1 MMQDGTNKF
10 ITQFKKTIEKM
21 IDDGIKKKRITT
33 YVTAIVTQDNGDGTV
48 DVYFPPDTN
57 SLKQGILNKTGEDLK
72 AGDAVEV
79 CTKNGSMA
87 NAWVSIKH
95 GPTINSGGG
104 GGGGGGTT
112 EGDTLPIGAIMAW
125 PTDEI
130 PDNFVEANG
139 QNLSQTLYSELYQV
153 YGDYYNTDS
162 TPDGYFGVPNLNSK
176 VPVGFDSSDT
186 QFNTLGN
193 TGGEKTHTLSVDE
206 LPNFRLSFT
215 TVASAQ
221 TPMTNYELA
230 SGYSPNNTGVGTGYT
245 NYIGNNQPHNN
256 LQPYIVQKY
265 IIKAKP
271 GNSTSLASVTVGETT
286 TLEPGADATVTNVG
300 TAKDLILDFGIP
312 KGMNGS
318 PGETEPIGTIK
329 MYGGTT
335 APDGYMFANGQAI
348 SRTTYSDLFAIYGTT
363 FGAGDG
369 STTFN
374 LPNLNGRTP
383 VGLKASDSDFNA
395 IGKTGGEKTH
405 TLTKN
410 ELPAHYHGFQ
420 GGAALFTQPDQGVK
434 GLGPGNFWVEG
445 VGAIPTTSTDG
456 GANQPHNNMQPYM
469 VLNYIIKVIQ
479 YTPIQGVIENSLD
492 SNSTI
497 NAPSIAAVK
506 NYILNSIHPVGSIYM
521 SVNST
526 NPSQLFG
533 GTWVQW
539 GSGRV
544 PVGVD
549 TSQTEF
555 KTVEK
560 TGGEK
565 THTMTI
571 GQLPNHDHKYLGGA
585 AIVTRPDG
593 GVKGVASGGN
603 WVEGLLSIPTTSS
616 AGSSEPFNI
625 LQPYITCYMW
635 KRTA

>member
-33 YVTAIVTQDNGDGTV
+33 YVTAIVTKDNGNGTV

-153 YGDYYNTDS
+153 YGNYYNTDS
-162 TPDGYFGVPNLNSK
+162 TPDGYFGVPNLNSR

-193 TGGEKTHTLSVDE
+193 TGGEKTHTLTA
-206 LPNFRLSFT
+206 N
-215 TVASAQ
+215 
-221 TPMTNYELA
+221 ELA
-230 SGYSPNNTGVGTGYT
+230 AHYHGFQGGAAIIARNGGRIKGLAGGNLWVEGVSTTPTTSTDGGKATPF
-245 NYIGNNQPHNN
+245 NVM
-256 LQPYIVQKY
+256 QPYIVQKY

-312 KGMNGS
+312 QGEMGS

-329 MYGGTT
+329 MYGGKT

-383 VGLKASDSDFNA
+383 VGLNASDSDFNT

-405 TLTKN
+405 TLTQN
-410 ELPAHYHGFQ
+410 ELAAHRHGFQ
-420 GGAALFTQPDQGVK
+420 GGAALFTQQDQGVK
-434 GLGPGNFWVEG
+434 GLGSGNLWIEG

-479 YTPIQGVIENSLD
+479 YTPVQGVIENSLD
-492 SNSTI
+492 SNSTTD
-497 NAPSIAAVK
+497 APSIAAVTPYLKAYTLYSNESGTTGNFTLSDNCSNYSVLDIYAKDTEGVYISSKIYSPNGKQLYVSEIITAGSKIYDKHTVLQFNNK
-506 NYILNSIHPVGSIYM
+506 NV
-521 SVNST
+521 T
-526 NPSQLFG
+526 Q
-533 GTWVQW
+533 
-539 GSGRV
+539 SG
-544 PVGVD
+544 
-549 TSQTEF
+549 
-555 KTVEK
+555 K
-560 TGGEK
+560 TGDIFITEV
-565 THTMTI
+565 I
-571 GQLPNHDHKYLGGA
+571 GHKY
-585 AIVTRPDG
+585 T
-593 GVKGVASGGN
+593 N
-603 WVEGLLSIPTTSS
+603 
-616 AGSSEPFNI
+616 
-625 LQPYITCYMW
+625 
-635 KRTA
+635 

>member
-33 YVTAIVTQDNGDGTV
+33 YVTAIVTKDNGNGTV

-95 GPTINSGGG
+95 GPTINSGG

-162 TPDGYFGVPNLNSK
+162 TPDGYFGVPNLNSR

-186 QFNTLGN
+186 QFNTLGK
-193 TGGEKTHTLSVDE
+193 TGGEKTHTLTKTE
-206 LPNFRLSFT
+206 LPDVQLSVLGAGSTNGNDILRFGSIGVST
-215 TVASAQ
+215 MTAGARIGL
-221 TPMTNYELA
+221 TEPM
-230 SGYSPNNTGVGTGYT
+230 
-245 NYIGNNQPHNN
+245 GNNRPHNN

-271 GNSTSLASVTVGETT
+271 GNSTSLASVAVGETT

-312 KGMNGS
+312 QGEMGS

-383 VGLKASDSDFNA
+383 VGLNASDSDFNT

-405 TLTKN
+405 TLTQS
-410 ELPAHYHGFQ
+410 ELAAHRHGFQ
-420 GGAALFTQPDQGVK
+420 GGSALFTQPDQGVK
-434 GLGPGNFWVEG
+434 GLGSGNLWVEG
-445 VGAIPTTSTDG
+445 VGAITTTSTDG

-479 YTPIQGVIENSLD
+479 YTPVQGVIENSMD
-492 SNSTI
+492 SNSTTD
-497 NAPSIAAVK
+497 APSIAAVK
-506 NYILNSIHPVGSIYM
+506 NYVLNFIHPVGSIYM
-521 SVNST
+521 SVNDT
-526 NPSQLFG
+526 NPGDVFG
-533 GTWVQW
+533 GTWEQW

-549 TSQTEF
+549 TNDSNF
-555 KTVEK
+555 NSVEK
-560 TGGEK
+560 IGGS
-565 THTMTI
+565 
-571 GQLPNHDHKYLGGA
+571 KYLQEHSHNVRWQYTGASGTTA
-585 AIVTRPDG
+585 AILSY
-593 GVKGVASGGN
+593 SG
-603 WVEGLLSIPTTSS
+603 STIPTEN
-616 AGSSEPFNI
+616 AGTGDSGN

>member
-33 YVTAIVTQDNGDGTV
+33 YVTAIVTKDNGNGTV

-95 GPTINSGGG
+95 GPTINSGG

-162 TPDGYFGVPNLNSK
+162 TPDGYFGVPNLNSR

-186 QFNTLGN
+186 QFNTLGK
-193 TGGEKTHTLSVDE
+193 TGGEKTHTLTKTE
-206 LPNFRLSFT
+206 LPDVQLSVLGAGSTNGNDILRFGSIGVST
-215 TVASAQ
+215 MTAGARIGL
-221 TPMTNYELA
+221 TEPM
-230 SGYSPNNTGVGTGYT
+230 
-245 NYIGNNQPHNN
+245 GNNRPHNN

-312 KGMNGS
+312 QGEMGS

-329 MYGGTT
+329 MYGGKT

-383 VGLKASDSDFNA
+383 VGLKASDSDFNT

-405 TLTKN
+405 TLTQN
-410 ELPAHYHGFQ
+410 ELAAHRHGFQ

-434 GLGPGNFWVEG
+434 GLGPGPYWVEG
-445 VGAIPTTSTDG
+445 VGAITTTSTDG

-492 SNSTI
+492 SNSTTD
-497 NAPSIAAVK
+497 APSIAAVTPYLK
-506 NYILNSIHPVGSIYM
+506 AYTLYAN
-521 SVNST
+521 
-526 NPSQLFG
+526 
-533 GTWVQW
+533 
-539 GSGRV
+539 GSGTNGNFTMNDDCSNYSV
-544 PVGVD
+544 LDIYAKDTDGVYISSRIYNPNGKQLYVSEII
-549 TSQTEF
+549 TSGSTIYD
-555 KTVEK
+555 KHTVLQFNNKNVTQSGK
-560 TGGEK
+560 TGDIYVTEV
-565 THTMTI
+565 I
-571 GQLPNHDHKYLGGA
+571 GYKY
-585 AIVTRPDG
+585 T
-593 GVKGVASGGN
+593 N
-603 WVEGLLSIPTTSS
+603 
-616 AGSSEPFNI
+616 
-625 LQPYITCYMW
+625 
-635 KRTA
+635 

>member
-33 YVTAIVTQDNGDGTV
+33 YVTAIVTQDNGNGTV

-162 TPDGYFGVPNLNSK
+162 TPDGYFGVPNLNSR

-193 TGGEKTHTLSVDE
+193 TGGEKTHTLTA
-206 LPNFRLSFT
+206 N
-215 TVASAQ
+215 
-221 TPMTNYELA
+221 ELA
-230 SGYSPNNTGVGTGYT
+230 AHRHGFQGGSALFTQPDQGVKGLGPGNLWIEGVGAIPTTSTDG
-245 NYIGNNQPHNN
+245 GANQPHNN
-256 LQPYIVQKY
+256 MQPYIVQKY

-271 GNSTSLASVTVGETT
+271 GNSTSLASVAVGETT

-312 KGMNGS
+312 QGEMGS

-383 VGLKASDSDFNA
+383 VGLNASDSNFNT

-405 TLTKN
+405 TLTKT
-410 ELPAHYHGFQ
+410 ELPNVQLSVFGS
-420 GGAALFTQPDQGVK
+420 GT
-434 GLGPGNFWVEG
+434 
-445 VGAIPTTSTDG
+445 TDG
-456 GANQPHNNMQPYM
+456 NDILKFSSVGVSTMTAGPRIGVTEPMGSNQPHNNMQPYM
-469 VLNYIIKVIQ
+469 VLNYIVKVIQ
-479 YTPIQGVIENSLD
+479 YTPIQGVIENSMD
-492 SNSTI
+492 SNSTTD
-497 NAPSIAAVK
+497 APSIAAVK
-506 NYILNSIHPVGSIYM
+506 NYILNFIHPVGSIYM
-521 SVNST
+521 SVNDT
-526 NPSQLFG
+526 NPGDVFG
-533 GTWVQW
+533 GTWEQW

>member
-33 YVTAIVTQDNGDGTV
+33 YVTAIVTQDNGNGTV

-95 GPTINSGGG
+95 GPTINS

-162 TPDGYFGVPNLNSK
+162 TPDGYFGVPNLNSR
-176 VPVGFDSSDT
+176 VPVGVDT
-186 QFNTLGN
+186 SQTEFNTVGK
-193 TGGEKTHTLSVDE
+193 TGGNKVF
-206 LPNFRLSFT
+206 NGIRLTSYLADGSTEYGFSNIGNYANRT
-215 TVASAQ
+215 IVASGDIGGSVHRGE
-221 TPMTNYELA
+221 TPINISL
-230 SGYSPNNTGVGTGYT
+230 
-245 NYIGNNQPHNN
+245 

-312 KGMNGS
+312 QGEMGS

-383 VGLKASDSDFNA
+383 VGLNAKDSDFNT
-395 IGKTGGEKTH
+395 IGKTGGEKAH
-405 TLTKN
+405 TLTAN
-410 ELPAHYHGFQ
+410 ELAAHRHGFQ
-420 GGAALFTQPDQGVK
+420 GGSALFTQPDQGVK
-434 GLGPGNFWVEG
+434 GLGSGNLWIEG

-479 YTPIQGVIENSLD
+479 YTPVQGVIENSMD
-492 SNSTI
+492 SNSTTD
-497 NAPSIAAVK
+497 APSIAAVK
-506 NYILNSIHPVGSIYM
+506 NYILNFIHPVGSIYM
-521 SVNST
+521 SVNDT
-526 NPSQLFG
+526 NPGDVFG
-533 GTWVQW
+533 GTWEQW

-555 KTVEK
+555 NTVGK
-560 TGGEK
+560 TGGS
-565 THTMTI
+565 
-571 GQLPNHDHKYLGGA
+571 KYLQEHSHNVRWQYTG
-585 AIVTRPDG
+585 
-593 GVKGVASGGN
+593 ASGTTTAILAYSG
-603 WVEGLLSIPTTSS
+603 STIPTEN
-616 AGSSEPFNI
+616 AGTGDSGN

>member
-33 YVTAIVTQDNGDGTV
+33 YVTAIVTQDNGNGTV

-95 GPTINSGGG
+95 GPTINSGG

-162 TPDGYFGVPNLNSK
+162 TPDGYFGVPNLNSR

-186 QFNTLGN
+186 KFNTIGK
-193 TGGEKTHTLSVDE
+193 TGGEKTHTLTKNE
-206 LPNFRLSFT
+206 LPDVQLSVLGAGSTNGNDILRFGSIGVST
-215 TVASAQ
+215 MTAGARIGV
-221 TPMTNYELA
+221 TEPM
-230 SGYSPNNTGVGTGYT
+230 
-245 NYIGNNQPHNN
+245 GNNQPHNN

-312 KGMNGS
+312 QGEMGS

-383 VGLKASDSDFNA
+383 VGLNAKDSDFNT

-405 TLTKN
+405 TLTAN
-410 ELPAHYHGFQ
+410 ELAAHRHGFQ
-420 GGAALFTQPDQGVK
+420 GGSALFTQPDQGVK
-434 GLGPGNFWVEG
+434 GLGSGNLWIEG

-479 YTPIQGVIENSLD
+479 YTPVQGVIENSLD
-492 SNSTI
+492 SNSTTD
-497 NAPSIAAVK
+497 APSIAAVK
-506 NYILNSIHPVGSIYM
+506 NYILNFIHPVGSIYM
-521 SVNST
+521 SVNDT
-526 NPSQLFG
+526 NPGDVFG
-533 GTWVQW
+533 GTWEQW

-555 KTVEK
+555 NTVGK
-560 TGGEK
+560 TGGS
-565 THTMTI
+565 
-571 GQLPNHDHKYLGGA
+571 KYLQEHSHNVRWQYTG
-585 AIVTRPDG
+585 
-593 GVKGVASGGN
+593 ASGTTTAILAYSG
-603 WVEGLLSIPTTSS
+603 STIPTEN
-616 AGSSEPFNI
+616 AGTGDSGN

>member
-33 YVTAIVTQDNGDGTV
+33 YVTAIVTQDNGNGTV

-95 GPTINSGGG
+95 GPTINSGG

-162 TPDGYFGVPNLNSK
+162 TPDGYFGVPNLNSR

-186 QFNTLGN
+186 KFNTIGK
-193 TGGEKTHTLSVDE
+193 TGGEKTHTLTKNE
-206 LPNFRLSFT
+206 LPDVQLSVLGAGSTNGNDILRFGSIGVST
-215 TVASAQ
+215 MTAGARIGL
-221 TPMTNYELA
+221 TEPM
-230 SGYSPNNTGVGTGYT
+230 
-245 NYIGNNQPHNN
+245 GNNRPHNN

-312 KGMNGS
+312 QGEMGS

-329 MYGGTT
+329 MYGGKT

-434 GLGPGNFWVEG
+434 GLGPGNLWIEG
-445 VGAIPTTSTDG
+445 VGAITTTSTDG

-469 VLNYIIKVIQ
+469 GLNYIIKVIQ

-492 SNSTI
+492 SNSTTD
-497 NAPSIAAVK
+497 APSIAAVK
-506 NYILNSIHPVGSIYM
+506 NYILNFIHPVGSIYM
-521 SVNST
+521 SVNDT
-526 NPSQLFG
+526 NPGDVFG
-533 GTWVQW
+533 GEWEQW
-539 GSGRV
+539 GKGRV
-544 PVGVD
+544 PVGID
-549 TSQTEF
+549 TNDTNF
-555 KTVEK
+555 NTVEK
-560 TGGEK
+560 TGGNK
-565 THTMTI
+565 VFNGIHLTSYLADGSTQYGFSNIGNYADRTI
-571 GQLPNHDHKYLGGA
+571 
-585 AIVTRPDG
+585 
-593 GVKGVASGGN
+593 VASGDIG
-603 WVEGLLSIPTTSS
+603 
-616 AGSSEPFNI
+616 GSVHRGETPINI
-625 LQPYITCYMW
+625 SLLQPYITCYMW

>member
-125 PTDEI
+125 PTEEI

-139 QNLSQTLYSELYQV
+139 QNLSQSLYSELYQV

-162 TPDGYFGVPNLNSK
+162 TPDGYFGVPNLNSR

-193 TGGEKTHTLSVDE
+193 TGGEKNHTLTA
-206 LPNFRLSFT
+206 N
-215 TVASAQ
+215 
-221 TPMTNYELA
+221 ELA
-230 SGYSPNNTGVGTGYT
+230 AHRHGFQGGSALFTQPDQGVKGLGPGNLWIEGVGAIPTTSTDG
-245 NYIGNNQPHNN
+245 GSNQPHNN
-256 LQPYIVQKY
+256 MQPYIVQKY

-312 KGMNGS
+312 QGEMGS

-383 VGLKASDSDFNA
+383 VGLNASDSDFNT

-405 TLTKN
+405 TLTQN
-410 ELPAHYHGFQ
+410 ELAAHRHGFQ

-434 GLGPGNFWVEG
+434 GLGSGNLWIEG

-479 YTPIQGVIENSLD
+479 YTPVQGVIENSMD
-492 SNSTI
+492 SNSTTD
-497 NAPSIAAVK
+497 APSIAAVK
-506 NYILNSIHPVGSIYM
+506 NYILNFIHPVGSIYM
-521 SVNST
+521 SVNDT
-526 NPSQLFG
+526 NPGDVFG
-533 GTWVQW
+533 GTWEQW

-549 TSQTEF
+549 MSDSDF
-555 KTVEK
+555 NSVEK
-560 TGGEK
+560 IGGS
-565 THTMTI
+565 
-571 GQLPNHDHKYLGGA
+571 KYLQEHSHNIKWQYTGASGSTA
-585 AIVTRPDG
+585 AIINY
-593 GVKGVASGGN
+593 SGSTITTENAGTGDSGN
-603 WVEGLLSIPTTSS
+603 
-616 AGSSEPFNI
+616 

>member
-162 TPDGYFGVPNLNSK
+162 TPDGYFGVPNLNSR

-193 TGGEKTHTLSVDE
+193 TGGEKTHTLTA
-206 LPNFRLSFT
+206 N
-215 TVASAQ
+215 
-221 TPMTNYELA
+221 ELA
-230 SGYSPNNTGVGTGYT
+230 AHRHGFQGGSALFTQPDQGVKGLGSGNLWIEGVGAIPTTSTDG
-245 NYIGNNQPHNN
+245 GANQPHNN
-256 LQPYIVQKY
+256 MQPYIVQKY

-312 KGMNGS
+312 QGEMGS

-383 VGLKASDSDFNA
+383 VGLNAKDSDFNT
-395 IGKTGGEKTH
+395 IGKTGGEKAH
-405 TLTKN
+405 TLTKT
-410 ELPAHYHGFQ
+410 ELPNVQ
-420 GGAALFTQPDQGVK
+420 LSVLGAGSTNGNDILRFSSIGVSTMTAGARI
-434 GLGPGNFWVEG
+434 GLTEPMGN
-445 VGAIPTTSTDG
+445 
-456 GANQPHNNMQPYM
+456 NRLHNNLQPYIT
-469 VLNYIIKVIQ
+469 LNYIIKVIQ
-479 YTPIQGVIENSLD
+479 YTPVQGVIENSMD
-492 SNSTI
+492 SNSTTD
-497 NAPSIAAVK
+497 APSIAAVK
-506 NYILNSIHPVGSIYM
+506 NYILNFIHPVGSIYM
-521 SVNST
+521 SVNDT
-526 NPSQLFG
+526 NPGDVFG
-533 GTWVQW
+533 GTWEQW

-555 KTVEK
+555 NTVEK
-560 TGGEK
+560 IGGS
-565 THTMTI
+565 
-571 GQLPNHDHKYLGGA
+571 KYLQKHSHNVQWQYTGASGSTA
-585 AIVTRPDG
+585 AILNY
-593 GVKGVASGGN
+593 SG
-603 WVEGLLSIPTTSS
+603 STIPTEN
-616 AGSSEPFNI
+616 AGTGDSGN

>member
-33 YVTAIVTQDNGDGTV
+33 YVTAIVTKDNGNGTV

-125 PTDEI
+125 PTEEI

-139 QNLSQTLYSELYQV
+139 QNLSQSLYSELYQV

-162 TPDGYFGVPNLNSK
+162 TPNGYFGVPNLNSR
-176 VPVGFDSSDT
+176 VPVGFDSSDAA
-186 QFNTLGN
+186 FNTLGN
-193 TGGEKTHTLSVDE
+193 TGGEKTHTLTA
-206 LPNFRLSFT
+206 N
-215 TVASAQ
+215 
-221 TPMTNYELA
+221 ELA
-230 SGYSPNNTGVGTGYT
+230 AHYHGFQGGAALFTQPDQGVKGLGSGNLWVEGVGAIPVTSTDG
-245 NYIGNNQPHNN
+245 GKNQPHNN
-256 LQPYIVQKY
+256 MQPYIVQKY

-363 FGAGDG
+363 FGAGNG

-383 VGLKASDSDFNA
+383 VGLNASDSDFNT

-405 TLTKN
+405 TLIPS
-410 ELPAHYHGFQ
+410 ELPNMNI
-420 GGAALFTQPDQGVK
+420 GVYY
-434 GLGPGNFWVEG
+434 GNSPLAYNHSANTDYTNDERTVDFNV
-445 VGAIPTTSTDG
+445 TDSTSTPVVNAKITG
-456 GANQPHNNMQPYM
+456 GNQPHNNMQPYM
-469 VLNYIIKVIQ
+469 ILNYIIKVIQ
-479 YTPIQGVIENSLD
+479 YTPVQGVIENSLD
-492 SNSTI
+492 SNSTTD
-497 NAPSIAAVK
+497 APSIAAVTPYLK
-506 NYILNSIHPVGSIYM
+506 AYTLYAN
-521 SVNST
+521 
-526 NPSQLFG
+526 
-533 GTWVQW
+533 
-539 GSGRV
+539 GSGTNGNFTMNDDCSNYSV
-544 PVGVD
+544 LDIYAKDTDGVYISSRIYNPNGKQLYVSEIIASGSTIYD
-549 TSQTEF
+549 
-555 KTVEK
+555 KHTVLQFNNKNVTQSGK
-560 TGGEK
+560 TGDIYVTEV
-565 THTMTI
+565 I
-571 GQLPNHDHKYLGGA
+571 GYKY
-585 AIVTRPDG
+585 T
-593 GVKGVASGGN
+593 N
-603 WVEGLLSIPTTSS
+603 
-616 AGSSEPFNI
+616 
-625 LQPYITCYMW
+625 
-635 KRTA
+635 

>member
-33 YVTAIVTQDNGDGTV
+33 YVTAIVTQDNGNGTV

-95 GPTINSGGG
+95 GPTINS

-162 TPDGYFGVPNLNSK
+162 TPDGYFGVPNLNSR
-176 VPVGFDSSDT
+176 VPVGVDT
-186 QFNTLGN
+186 SQTEFNTVGK
-193 TGGEKTHTLSVDE
+193 TGGSKYLQAHTHNIKWQYTAATG
-206 LPNFRLSFT
+206 T
-215 TVASAQ
+215 TTAA
-221 TPMTNYELA
+221 LA
-230 SGYSPNNTGVGTGYT
+230 YNGSSIETETTGEGNSG
-245 NYIGNNQPHNN
+245 N

-312 KGMNGS
+312 QGEMGS

-329 MYGGTT
+329 MYGGKT

-405 TLTKN
+405 TLTQN
-410 ELPAHYHGFQ
+410 ELAAHRHGFQ

-434 GLGPGNFWVEG
+434 GLGPGPYWVEG
-445 VGAIPTTSTDG
+445 VGAITTTSTDG

-479 YTPIQGVIENSLD
+479 YTPVQGVIENSLD
-492 SNSTI
+492 SNSTTD
-497 NAPSIAAVK
+497 APSIAAVTPYLK
-506 NYILNSIHPVGSIYM
+506 AYTLYAN
-521 SVNST
+521 
-526 NPSQLFG
+526 
-533 GTWVQW
+533 
-539 GSGRV
+539 GSGTNGNFTMNDDCSNYSV
-544 PVGVD
+544 LDIYAKDTDGVYISSRIYNPNGKQLYVSEII
-549 TSQTEF
+549 TSGSTIYD
-555 KTVEK
+555 KHTVLQFNNKNVTQSGK
-560 TGGEK
+560 TGDIYVTEV
-565 THTMTI
+565 I
-571 GQLPNHDHKYLGGA
+571 GYKY
-585 AIVTRPDG
+585 T
-593 GVKGVASGGN
+593 N
-603 WVEGLLSIPTTSS
+603 
-616 AGSSEPFNI
+616 
-625 LQPYITCYMW
+625 
-635 KRTA
+635 

>member
-21 IDDGIKKKRITT
+21 IDDGIKKKRITS
-33 YVTAIVTQDNGDGTV
+33 YVTAIVTQNNGDGTV

-125 PTDEI
+125 PTEEI

-162 TPDGYFGVPNLNSK
+162 TPDGYFGVPNLNSR
-176 VPVGFDSSDT
+176 VPVGVDT
-186 QFNTLGN
+186 SQTEFNTVGK
-193 TGGEKTHTLSVDE
+193 TGGSKYLQAHSHNIKWQYTG
-206 LPNFRLSFT
+206 
-215 TVASAQ
+215 
-221 TPMTNYELA
+221 A
-230 SGYSPNNTGVGTGYT
+230 SGSTAAIIAYSGSEISTENAGTGDS
-245 NYIGNNQPHNN
+245 GN

-312 KGMNGS
+312 QGEMGS

-383 VGLKASDSDFNA
+383 VGLNAKDSDFNT

-405 TLTKN
+405 TLTQS
-410 ELPAHYHGFQ
+410 ELAAHRHGFQ

-434 GLGPGNFWVEG
+434 GLGSGNLWIEG

-479 YTPIQGVIENSLD
+479 YTPVQGVIENSLD
-492 SNSTI
+492 SNSTTD
-497 NAPSIAAVK
+497 APSIAAVTPYLK
-506 NYILNSIHPVGSIYM
+506 AYTLYAN
-521 SVNST
+521 
-526 NPSQLFG
+526 
-533 GTWVQW
+533 
-539 GSGRV
+539 GSGTNGNFTMNDDCSNYSV
-544 PVGVD
+544 LDIYAKDTDGVYISSRIYNPNGKQLYVSEII
-549 TSQTEF
+549 TSGSTIYD
-555 KTVEK
+555 KHTVLQFNNKNVTQSGK
-560 TGGEK
+560 TGDIYVTEV
-565 THTMTI
+565 I
-571 GQLPNHDHKYLGGA
+571 GYKY
-585 AIVTRPDG
+585 T
-593 GVKGVASGGN
+593 N
-603 WVEGLLSIPTTSS
+603 
-616 AGSSEPFNI
+616 
-625 LQPYITCYMW
+625 
-635 KRTA
+635 

>member
-33 YVTAIVTQDNGDGTV
+33 YVTAIVTQDNGNGTV

-162 TPDGYFGVPNLNSK
+162 TPDGYFGVPNLSSR
-176 VPVGFDSSDT
+176 VPVGVDT
-186 QFNTLGN
+186 SQTEFNTVGK
-193 TGGEKTHTLSVDE
+193 TGGSKYLQEHSHNIKW
-206 LPNFRLSFT
+206 
-215 TVASAQ
+215 Q
-221 TPMTNYELA
+221 YKGA
-230 SGYSPNNTGVGTGYT
+230 SGTTTAIIDYSGSAIPTENAGTGDS
-245 NYIGNNQPHNN
+245 GN

-312 KGMNGS
+312 QGEMGS

-329 MYGGTT
+329 MYGGKT

-383 VGLKASDSDFNA
+383 VGLKASDSDFNT

-405 TLTKN
+405 TLTQS
-410 ELPAHYHGFQ
+410 ELAAHRHGFQ
-420 GGAALFTQPDQGVK
+420 GGSALFTQLDQGVK
-434 GLGPGNFWVEG
+434 GLGSGNLWIEG

-492 SNSTI
+492 SNSTTD
-497 NAPSIAAVK
+497 APSIAAV
-506 NYILNSIHPVGSIYM
+506 
-521 SVNST
+521 
-526 NPSQLFG
+526 NPYLKAY
-533 GTWVQW
+533 TLYAN
-539 GSGRV
+539 GSGTNGNFTMNDDCSNYSV
-544 PVGVD
+544 LDIYAKDTDGVYISNRIYNPNGKQLYVSEII
-549 TSQTEF
+549 TSGSTIYD
-555 KTVEK
+555 KHTVLQFNNKNVTQSGK
-560 TGGEK
+560 TGDIYVTEV
-565 THTMTI
+565 I
-571 GQLPNHDHKYLGGA
+571 GYKY
-585 AIVTRPDG
+585 T
-593 GVKGVASGGN
+593 N
-603 WVEGLLSIPTTSS
+603 
-616 AGSSEPFNI
+616 
-625 LQPYITCYMW
+625 
-635 KRTA
+635 

>member
-104 GGGGGGTT
+104 GGGGGTT

-139 QNLSQTLYSELYQV
+139 QNLSQTLYSELYQI

-162 TPDGYFGVPNLNSK
+162 TPDGYFGVPNLNSR
-176 VPVGFDSSDT
+176 VPVGVDT
-186 QFNTLGN
+186 SQTEFNTVGK
-193 TGGEKTHTLSVDE
+193 TGGSKYLQEHSHNVQWQYTG
-206 LPNFRLSFT
+206 
-215 TVASAQ
+215 
-221 TPMTNYELA
+221 A
-230 SGYSPNNTGVGTGYT
+230 SGSTAAILAYSGSTIPTENAGTGDS
-245 NYIGNNQPHNN
+245 GN

-312 KGMNGS
+312 QGEMGS

-363 FGAGDG
+363 FGAGNG

-383 VGLKASDSDFNA
+383 VGLNASDSDFNT

-405 TLTKN
+405 TLTQS
-410 ELPAHYHGFQ
+410 ELAAHRHGFQ

-434 GLGPGNFWVEG
+434 GLGSGGLWVEG

-479 YTPIQGVIENSLD
+479 YTPVQGVIENSLD
-492 SNSTI
+492 SNSTTD
-497 NAPSIAAVK
+497 APSIAAVTPYLK
-506 NYILNSIHPVGSIYM
+506 AYTLYAN
-521 SVNST
+521 
-526 NPSQLFG
+526 
-533 GTWVQW
+533 
-539 GSGRV
+539 GSGTNGNFTMNDDCSNYSV
-544 PVGVD
+544 LDIYAKDTDGVYISSRIYNPNGKQLYVSEII
-549 TSQTEF
+549 TSGSTIYD
-555 KTVEK
+555 KHTVLQFNNKNVTQSGK
-560 TGGEK
+560 TGDIYVTEV
-565 THTMTI
+565 I
-571 GQLPNHDHKYLGGA
+571 GYKY
-585 AIVTRPDG
+585 T
-593 GVKGVASGGN
+593 N
-603 WVEGLLSIPTTSS
+603 
-616 AGSSEPFNI
+616 
-625 LQPYITCYMW
+625 
-635 KRTA
+635 

>member
-21 IDDGIKKKRITT
+21 IDDGIKKKRITS
-33 YVTAIVTQDNGDGTV
+33 YVTAIVTQNNGDGTV

-125 PTDEI
+125 PTEEI

-153 YGDYYNTDS
+153 YGNYYNTDS
-162 TPDGYFGVPNLNSK
+162 TPDGYFGVPNLNSR
-176 VPVGFDSSDT
+176 VPVGVDT
-186 QFNTLGN
+186 SQTEFNTVGK
-193 TGGEKTHTLSVDE
+193 TGGSKYLQAHSHNIKWQYTG
-206 LPNFRLSFT
+206 
-215 TVASAQ
+215 
-221 TPMTNYELA
+221 A
-230 SGYSPNNTGVGTGYT
+230 SGSTAAIIAYSGSEISTENAGTGDS
-245 NYIGNNQPHNN
+245 GN

-312 KGMNGS
+312 QGEMGS

-383 VGLKASDSDFNA
+383 VGLNAKDSDFNT

-405 TLTKN
+405 TLTQS
-410 ELPAHYHGFQ
+410 ELAAHRHGFQ

-434 GLGPGNFWVEG
+434 GLGSGNLWIEG

-479 YTPIQGVIENSLD
+479 YTPVQGVIENSLD
-492 SNSTI
+492 SNSTTD
-497 NAPSIAAVK
+497 APSIAAVTPYLK
-506 NYILNSIHPVGSIYM
+506 AYTLYAN
-521 SVNST
+521 
-526 NPSQLFG
+526 
-533 GTWVQW
+533 
-539 GSGRV
+539 GSGTNGNFTMNDDCSNYSV
-544 PVGVD
+544 LDIYAKDTDGVYISSRIYNPNGKQLYVSEII
-549 TSQTEF
+549 TSGSTIYD
-555 KTVEK
+555 KHTVLQFNNKNVTQSGK
-560 TGGEK
+560 TGDIYVTEV
-565 THTMTI
+565 I
-571 GQLPNHDHKYLGGA
+571 GYKY
-585 AIVTRPDG
+585 T
-593 GVKGVASGGN
+593 N
-603 WVEGLLSIPTTSS
+603 
-616 AGSSEPFNI
+616 
-625 LQPYITCYMW
+625 
-635 KRTA
+635 

>member
-33 YVTAIVTQDNGDGTV
+33 YVTAIVTQDNKDGTV

-72 AGDAVEV
+72 TGDAVEV

-139 QNLSQTLYSELYQV
+139 QNLSQSLYSELYQV

-162 TPDGYFGVPNLNSK
+162 TPDGYFGVPNLNSR

-193 TGGEKTHTLSVDE
+193 TGGSK
-206 LPNFRLSFT
+206 F
-215 TVASAQ
+215 
-221 TPMTNYELA
+221 LA
-230 SGYSPNNTGVGTGYT
+230 SHSHTINNILLAKFNNVNKGNSYTRDDQRFIVVGNDLDNTDIGINGAQARMYSSSLDTKLSTDSS
-245 NYIGNNQPHNN
+245 GNGSSDNM
-256 LQPYIVQKY
+256 QPYIVQKY

-312 KGMNGS
+312 QGEMGS

-335 APDGYMFANGQAI
+335 APNGYMFANGQAI

-383 VGLKASDSDFNA
+383 VGLNASDSDFNT

-405 TLTKN
+405 TLTQS
-410 ELPAHYHGFQ
+410 ELAAHRHGFQ

-434 GLGPGNFWVEG
+434 GLGPGPYWVEG
-445 VGAIPTTSTDG
+445 VGAITTTSTDG

-479 YTPIQGVIENSLD
+479 YTPVQGVIENSMD
-492 SNSTI
+492 SNSTTD
-497 NAPSIAAVK
+497 APSIAAVNSSLTIFEDK
-506 NYILNSIHPVGSIYM
+506 TSEISLNSGYTSDQNRTYLYIKNNVCYLNLLIIT
-521 SVNST
+521 ST
-526 NPSQLFG
+526 SFPASF
-533 GTWVQW
+533 T
-539 GSGRV
+539 
-544 PVGVD
+544 
-549 TSQTEF
+549 
-555 KTVEK
+555 
-560 TGGEK
+560 
-565 THTMTI
+565 TI
-571 GQLPNHDHKYLGGA
+571 GTVPYNPPKDLILSTFCDDNKGSNFYLGFA
-585 AIVTRPDG
+585 RI
-593 GVKGVASGGN
+593 
-603 WVEGLLSIPTTSS
+603 TSS
-616 AGSSEPFNI
+616 GNI
-625 LQPYITCYMW
+625 DIACKETGALRIGISISYPINN
-635 KRTA
+635 

>member
-33 YVTAIVTQDNGDGTV
+33 YVTAIVTQDNGNGTV

-95 GPTINSGGG
+95 GPTINSGG

-162 TPDGYFGVPNLNSK
+162 TPDGYFGVPNLNSR

-186 QFNTLGN
+186 KFNTIGK
-193 TGGEKTHTLSVDE
+193 TGGEKTHTLTKNE
-206 LPNFRLSFT
+206 LPDVQLSVLGAGSTNGNDILRFGSIGVST
-215 TVASAQ
+215 MTAGARIGV
-221 TPMTNYELA
+221 TEPM
-230 SGYSPNNTGVGTGYT
+230 
-245 NYIGNNQPHNN
+245 GNNQPHNN

-312 KGMNGS
+312 QGEMGS

-383 VGLKASDSDFNA
+383 VGLNAKDSDFNT

-405 TLTKN
+405 TLTAN
-410 ELPAHYHGFQ
+410 ELAAHRHGFQ
-420 GGAALFTQPDQGVK
+420 GGSALFTQPDQGVK
-434 GLGPGNFWVEG
+434 GLGSGNLWIEG

-479 YTPIQGVIENSLD
+479 YTPVQGVIENSMD
-492 SNSTI
+492 SNSTTD
-497 NAPSIAAVK
+497 APSIAAVK
-506 NYILNSIHPVGSIYM
+506 NYILNFIHPVGSIYM
-521 SVNST
+521 SVNDT
-526 NPSQLFG
+526 NPGDVFG
-533 GTWVQW
+533 GTWEQW

-555 KTVEK
+555 NTVGK
-560 TGGEK
+560 TGGS
-565 THTMTI
+565 
-571 GQLPNHDHKYLGGA
+571 KYLQEHSHNVRWQYTG
-585 AIVTRPDG
+585 
-593 GVKGVASGGN
+593 ASGTTTAILAYSG
-603 WVEGLLSIPTTSS
+603 STIPTEN
-616 AGSSEPFNI
+616 AGTGDSGN